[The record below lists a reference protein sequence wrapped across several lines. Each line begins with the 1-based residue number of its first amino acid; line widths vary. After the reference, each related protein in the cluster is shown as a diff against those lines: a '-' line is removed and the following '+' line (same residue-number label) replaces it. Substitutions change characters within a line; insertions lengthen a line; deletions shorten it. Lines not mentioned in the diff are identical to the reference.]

1 MAFIK
6 PQDRAHADRV
16 YKRLLS
22 DRLEDAARQD
32 LQQDLQHS
40 KNVTTWLMAGAVVA
54 GVISLASL
62 TVSIITIWK

>member
-1 MAFIK
+1 MFNQQTK
-6 PQDRAHADRV
+6 TGKKYR
-16 YKRLLS
+16 RLLS

-62 TVSIITIWK
+62 TISIITIWK